1 MSLKVAMKRV
11 QTVTGGIHV
20 HGPASCVLR
29 REQIS
34 ESFRMRGPDSRFGT
48 GIGKP
53 LQSLVPIA
61 PNHAYS
67 V

>member
-1 MSLKVAMKRV
+1 MSLKIAMKRV

-20 HGPASCVLR
+20 RSPASYVQR

-34 ESFRMRGPDSRFGT
+34 ESFRMRGLDSRFGT
-48 GIGKP
+48 RIGKP
-53 LQSLVPIA
+53 LQSLAPIT
-61 PNHAYS
+61 PNHVYS